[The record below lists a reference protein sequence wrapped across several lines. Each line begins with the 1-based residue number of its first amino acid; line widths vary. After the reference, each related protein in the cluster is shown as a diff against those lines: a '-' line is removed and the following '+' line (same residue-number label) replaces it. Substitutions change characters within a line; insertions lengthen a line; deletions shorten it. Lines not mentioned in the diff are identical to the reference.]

1 MLGRAWRRAGLGA
14 RLFVAIGLV
23 ILAGAATALLVAVL
37 VAPPVFRHH
46 LESVGVTADSP
57 VASHIDRGFTIALLT
72 AVAAAVVAASAVAA
86 LVAVVVARRISR
98 PVGTAAAAAGRLADG
113 DYSTRVQPPAM
124 GPELDELARSV
135 NALAVRLESAERR
148 RLDLMTDLAH
158 ELRTP
163 LATLEATVEA
173 LVDGVLPL
181 DRTTLQ
187 TLTDQTGRLTR
198 LTHDLPAVSDE
209 HAFRLDRRD
218 ADLGALVATAVST
231 HQARYDAAGVTLT
244 SDAPDALATRVDPD
258 RVLEV
263 LDQLLDNALRH
274 TDALVVRSPSRC
286 DATATAHSSGSP
298 TPVRGSTRTPPR
310 RSSSASSGTAVEGD
324 RGRAD
329 HRPLPRRGP
338 RRHADRRQPR
348 PLGGARSSP
357 SCCPSPT
364 RPAPADP
371 GVRHGTRAS

>member
-198 LTHDLPAVSDE
+198 LTHDLPAVSRIDE

-274 TDALVVRSPSRC
+274 TDAGGAVTVSLRRDGDRALVRVADSGEGFDPDAAEAVFERFQRGRRSKGTGVGLTIARSL
-286 DATATAHSSGSP
+286 AEAHGGTLTAASPGPGRGAILTLVLPVSHPSGS
-298 TPVRGSTRTPPR
+298 R
-310 RSSSASSGTAVEGD
+310 
-324 RGRAD
+324 
-329 HRPLPRRGP
+329 
-338 RRHADRRQPR
+338 
-348 PLGGARSSP
+348 
-357 SCCPSPT
+357 
-364 RPAPADP
+364 
-371 GVRHGTRAS
+371 